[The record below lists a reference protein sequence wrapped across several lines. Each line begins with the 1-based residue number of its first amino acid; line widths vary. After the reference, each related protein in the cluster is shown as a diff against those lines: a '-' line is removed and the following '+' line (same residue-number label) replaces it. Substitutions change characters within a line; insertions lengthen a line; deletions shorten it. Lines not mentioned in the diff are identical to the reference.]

1 MNKKTRMP
9 IAIFVSF
16 LMTLFFSWF
25 LGGSEPMNELMLF
38 FVLGIPID
46 IIFKDQN
53 Q

>member
-1 MNKKTRMP
+1 MDKKTRLP

-25 LGGSEPMNELMLF
+25 LGGPEPMNELILF
-38 FVLGIPID
+38 FVLSILID
-46 IIFKDQN
+46 RILKDQS